1 MDNRN
6 FETLEDQA
14 DRTLDPV
21 RFGGFSSGGCHGLE
35 IWGSFMWNPLP
46 SPEIGQGG
54 KVYGAGERAL
64 GASSL
69 AGWEG
74 REVSGKETVTERARQ
89 QETELLSSTFLKQ
102 ARGCQE
108 SEGGQSFG
116 NRQW

>member
-14 DRTLDPV
+14 GRTLNPV

-46 SPEIGQGG
+46 SPEIGRGG

-69 AGWEG
+69 GG
-74 REVSGKETVTERARQ
+74 REVSGKETVTERAGQ
-89 QETELLSSTFLKQ
+89 QEAELLSFTFLKQ

-108 SEGGQSFG
+108 SGGGQSFG